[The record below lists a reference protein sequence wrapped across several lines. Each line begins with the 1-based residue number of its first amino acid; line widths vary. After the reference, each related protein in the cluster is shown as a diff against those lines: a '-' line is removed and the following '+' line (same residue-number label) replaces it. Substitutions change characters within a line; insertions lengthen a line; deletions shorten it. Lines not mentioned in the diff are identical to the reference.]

1 MGSDC
6 VYRCTVVGDLCLF
19 LSLDVAKAIAS
30 VCLVIAFDP
39 DYGLVTGSGS
49 GSVDESDVVKA
60 TTIGY
65 GCGDGSDVVKATTIG
80 YGCGDGS
87 DVVKVTTIGYG
98 CGEVNRAGGLGCGSD
113 GPFPNHSAGRPW
125 RCCVKR
131 LRWGTRLFMLGM
143 VVCVLGI

>member
-49 GSVDESDVVKA
+49 GSVDE
-60 TTIGY
+60 
-65 GCGDGSDVVKATTIG
+65 SDVVKATTIG